1 MVFFS
6 KGVVVCWFA
15 HLGLFCLVGL
25 VLIGFLFLKKIV
37 VK

>member
-1 MVFFS
+1 MFFFS

-15 HLGLFCLVGL
+15 RLGLFGLVGL
-25 VLIGFLFLKKIV
+25 VLIAFLFLKKIV